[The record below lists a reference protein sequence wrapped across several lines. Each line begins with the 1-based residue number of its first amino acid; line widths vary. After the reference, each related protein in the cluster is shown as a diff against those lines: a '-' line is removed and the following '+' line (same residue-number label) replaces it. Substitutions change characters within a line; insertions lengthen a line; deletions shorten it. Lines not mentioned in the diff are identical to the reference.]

1 MKKGSE
7 VKVTLWISLLYV
19 NGIEIA
25 GPLRIEICDFSRL

>member
-1 MKKGSE
+1 MKKGPE

-25 GPLRIEICDFSRL
+25 GPLRIETCDFSRL